1 MAQPLSRGEGKAGG
15 RPRAGGPDLLRP
27 LRTARS
33 TSSRP
38 FPPCTP
44 FPGGSPSPRSD
55 PALQPPSRF
64 SSGRSAPTS
73 SPGRNR
79 GSCRPRRGAR
89 CDRRL
94 RHSGA
99 WSRVG
104 RGRARRLAA
113 PGSLVLRV
121 PGLRPAVRTP
131 LSVLRRLA
139 RACGHCT
146 LTSTL
151 PRRLWPK
158 EFWVPDVPRGP
169 RLHPSGRRWA
179 TWLTVPGGRCRV
191 ARPGPAAQGPA
202 LPRLNQTPRERREQ
216 VPPGET
222 KLLVPTPET
231 PAPAAPAGQPGTWT
245 CWACLVLGPGPSSLL
260 LGPLPCLAIHTGDRA
275 ARSWARHS
283 EATRVRSRL
292 SLVPSGSCPP
302 PPLHPVLFKFPSWS
316 QGDPRTASRG
326 PATASPTS
334 PQGLVLGSPLPKNKN
349 LEKSGETGKPHRG
362 SAAK

>member
-1 MAQPLSRGEGKAGG
+1 MHPLPG
-15 RPRAGGPDLLRP
+15 RLAL
-27 LRTARS
+27 
-33 TSSRP
+33 
-38 FPPCTP
+38 PPAWT
-44 FPGGSPSPRSD
+44 

-73 SPGRNR
+73 SPGPNR

-104 RGRARRLAA
+104 RGRARRLAS

-121 PGLRPAVRTP
+121 PRLRPAVRTP

-139 RACGHCT
+139 RACGRYR

-179 TWLTVPGGRCRV
+179 TWLTVPGGRCRA

-202 LPRLNQTPRERREQ
+202 LPLSKPDTPREEGAG
-216 VPPGET
+216 PPGRNEAASAHARDARSGRPRWPARHVDVLGLPRPRT
-222 KLLVPTPET
+222 RPLLPPPRAAALSGHPHGGQSCPFLGPPLRGHPRPLPAQPGAVWLLSPAS
-231 PAPAAPAGQPGTWT
+231 PAP
-245 CWACLVLGPGPSSLL
+245 
-260 LGPLPCLAIHTGDRA
+260 
-275 ARSWARHS
+275 RSI
-283 EATRVRSRL
+283 
-292 SLVPSGSCPP
+292 
-302 PPLHPVLFKFPSWS
+302 
-316 QGDPRTASRG
+316 
-326 PATASPTS
+326 
-334 PQGLVLGSPLPKNKN
+334 
-349 LEKSGETGKPHRG
+349 
-362 SAAK
+362 

>member
-44 FPGGSPSPRSD
+44 FLGGSPSPRLD

-64 SSGRSAPTS
+64 SSGRYAPTS
-73 SPGRNR
+73 SPGPNR

-113 PGSLVLRV
+113 PGSLVLRI

-131 LSVLRRLA
+131 LSILRRLA

-169 RLHPSGRRWA
+169 RLHPSGRRGSLCQAEGAGW
-179 TWLTVPGGRCRV
+179 PGL
-191 ARPGPAAQGPA
+191 GP
-202 LPRLNQTPRERREQ
+202 LPRGRLSPCLNQTPRERREQ

-231 PAPAAPAGQPGTWT
+231 PTPAAPAGQPASSSEPLRSGL
-245 CWACLVLGPGPSSLL
+245 APPPSSSGRCLVWPSTR
-260 LGPLPCLAIHTGDRA
+260 GTELP
-275 ARSWARHS
+275 
-283 EATRVRSRL
+283 
-292 SLVPSGSCPP
+292 VP
-302 PPLHPVLFKFPSWS
+302 
-316 QGDPRTASRG
+316 G
-326 PATASPTS
+326 PATQRPPASAPGSVWCRLAPVPRLPCTPFYLNFPCGVRVTPERPLAALPRRPRPPRRVWCWDLPS
-334 PQGLVLGSPLPKNKN
+334 RKTKTWRKVEKQGSHIEALQRN
-349 LEKSGETGKPHRG
+349 
-362 SAAK
+362 